1 MKSSGVVSVS
11 GQRQRDTAVRRRII
25 LEDSAHKLWHDR
37 GNSKLLSTMICRSM
51 QARQEVRRAL
61 ALSAQFKHGRQES
74 SSVVLPGAELSPPM
88 TIFIHSPSRW
98 SLRSLTWPCVRCVAP
113 WDLIHQV
120 HAVAGA
126 MLPAKGHDRFIL
138 ASSWLLDVKG
148 RRLRSVCRLVLGCV
162 SDSTGLS
169 CGL

>member
-1 MKSSGVVSVS
+1 M
-11 GQRQRDTAVRRRII
+11 
-25 LEDSAHKLWHDR
+25 
-37 GNSKLLSTMICRSM
+37 
-51 QARQEVRRAL
+51 
-61 ALSAQFKHGRQES
+61 SAQFKHGRQGS
-74 SSVVLPGAELSPPM
+74 SSVVLPDTQRCPPKP
-88 TIFIHSPSRW
+88 ILIHSPSRW
-98 SLRSLTWPCVRCVAP
+98 SLQLLPWPCVRCVAP
-113 WDLIHQV
+113 WGRVHLV